1 MWIFV
6 EDGASF
12 ATAELPDWVGEW
24 MGRRR
29 KGATQPRFGEPKSLD
44 AKSLDTARDVPA
56 HAPAD
61 PAAETRRAAAS
72 ARRAEDTLRSV
83 RAATEDL
90 EVWVADQLRT
100 GLAGFLANLGER
112 CRRIAA
118 RLVDAKAAAL
128 ASRVDEMP
136 SRLLALSGEERVD
149 AAIAE
154 LGRLVMLARAWRAE
168 PRDVELRRE
177 VVSSETR
184 DEVLADEHA
193 LRVASLWEVLGERIA
208 TRRDGLVSHSTF
220 LMNEILGAALRDA
233 SRFLPGLLG
242 PTLRRL
248 RRGRALRSRARL
260 LRRPRAASR
269 RDRVARRSARHLSCL
284 AGSLGR
290 SFRRI
295 RRASPPRPVA
305 DGSTRCSCRK
315 AEFPRTPREARGGA
329 RRKGF
334 GHRSAIP
341 RRPSRSVPRSRAP
354 PPSGTARACRFSRR
368 VRIGE
373 GSASMPELALSLA
386 QLRGAWMAGRSALEH
401 CPAEWRDAIGLG
413 RAESTGA
420 GADSDAECALAA
432 LAGHATMVLFRPAPA
447 APLAPRPLLPV
458 LALPT
463 IPESVHAA
471 PPPRARGAERR
482 DFPRALACRLRHG
495 ARLHPASGRLDAFAT
510 RR

>member
-1 MWIFV
+1 MRSRPLRGLLAPSNWPSRARHGGLIFGECQGSGANPYRVVADTEDPGSKCTCPSRKFPCKHALALMWMFV

-29 KGATQPRFGEPKSLD
+29 KGAAQPRSGEPKSLD

-168 PRDVELRRE
+168 PQDAELRRE

-220 LMNEILGAALRDA
+220 LMNLKPSAQRFAMLLDFFPASSGRRSGAFVAGERFEAELAFYAGRAPLRAVIVSRGEALGTSHAWPEASADPFAEYAEHLLLAPWRTEVPLLLPQGRISADASGSAWWGSAQGFWAPLGDPAPPVALGA
-233 SRFLPGLLG
+233 SIE
-242 PTLRRL
+242 
-248 RRGRALRSRARL
+248 S
-260 LRRPRAASR
+260 AA
-269 RDRVARRSARHLSCL
+269 
-284 AGSLGR
+284 
-290 SFRRI
+290 
-295 RRASPPRPVA
+295 
-305 DGSTRCSCRK
+305 
-315 AEFPRTPREARGGA
+315 
-329 RRKGF
+329 
-334 GHRSAIP
+334 AI
-341 RRPSRSVPRSRAP
+341 
-354 PPSGTARACRFSRR
+354 
-368 VRIGE
+368 
-373 GSASMPELALSLA
+373 
-386 QLRGAWMAGRSALEH
+386 WN
-401 CPAEWRDAIGLG
+401 
-413 RAESTGA
+413 
-420 GADSDAECALAA
+420 
-432 LAGHATMVLFRPAPA
+432 
-447 APLAPRPLLPV
+447 
-458 LALPT
+458 
-463 IPESVHAA
+463 
-471 PPPRARGAERR
+471 
-482 DFPRALACRLRHG
+482 G
-495 ARLHPASGRLDAFAT
+495 ARLSLLAARTNWGRLGFDA
-510 RR
+510 